1 MGIMRYFGGIMIQEI
16 VQDGQG
22 DKVIKNLKLDEMKI
36 DSSKKVVGL
45 NQDKATRRDAVV
57 EAVR

>member
-1 MGIMRYFGGIMIQEI
+1 MIQEI